1 MGKANMSLLKTRA
14 SLLLALALC
23 VGLAWV
29 PTPPR
34 TQRGLL
40 DPFASFAATIQWAR
54 ADAAFD
60 EGQIDL
66 GLTRAESALELNPS
80 ATAGWSWLASVLV
93 HRFGSPEFE
102 TVAATR
108 RAWVETG
115 LNLLARGEE
124 LAREPAELAFHA
136 GLVMA
141 YVASIPDEILE
152 WPGGTAAAWRA
163 SAEHFERAKELGH
176 PRAEESAQAAW
187 LEVYSPHKPHELEAE
202 PAADPALESEGA
214 QNGN

>member
-1 MGKANMSLLKTRA
+1 MTLKKR
-14 SLLLALALC
+14 SRLLLVLALC

-34 TQRGLL
+34 EQRGLL
-40 DPFASFAATIQWAR
+40 HPFASFAATIQWAR

-66 GLTRAESALELNPS
+66 GLARAESALELNPS

-93 HRFGSPEFE
+93 HRFGAPEFE
-102 TVAATR
+102 AMTATR
-108 RAWVETG
+108 RAWVEAG
-115 LNLLARGEE
+115 LELLSRGEE
-124 LAREPAELAFHA
+124 LAQEPAELAFHA

-141 YVASIPDEILE
+141 YVASIPDEVLE
-152 WPGGTAAAWRA
+152 WPGGAASAWRA

-176 PRAEESAQAAW
+176 PRAEEAAQAAW
-187 LEVYSPHKPHELEAE
+187 LEVYSPHKPHDLEAE
-202 PAADPALESEGA
+202 ATAGPTLESDGST
-214 QNGN
+214 NGN

>member
-1 MGKANMSLLKTRA
+1 MILKKRRGR
-14 SLLLALALC
+14 LLLALALC
-23 VGLAWV
+23 VGLAWI

-34 TQRGLL
+34 EQRGLL
-40 DPFASFAATIQWAR
+40 DSFASFAATIQWAR

-60 EGQIDL
+60 AGRIDL
-66 GLTRAESALELNPS
+66 GLARAESALELNPG
-80 ATAGWSWLASVLV
+80 ATTGWSWLASVLV

-102 TVAATR
+102 TSAVTR
-108 RAWVETG
+108 RAWVEAG
-115 LNLLARGEE
+115 LELLARGED

-141 YVASIPDEILE
+141 YVASIPGEIHE
-152 WPGGTAAAWRA
+152 WPGGTASAWRA

-176 PRAEESAQAAW
+176 PRAEDAAQAAW
-187 LEVYSPHKPHELEAE
+187 LEVYSPHKSHELEAE
-202 PAADPALESEGA
+202 PAPDSTLEAEGN